1 MWVIVNEGSLALLK
15 GHWAQ
20 LYPSTPEFKENPQRV
35 LRFKTIFNEILK
47 AIQIKLKD
55 LK

>member
-20 LYPSTPEFKENPQRV
+20 VYPSTLEFKENPQRV

-47 AIQIKLKD
+47 AIQIKVKD